1 MNSALKKNLNVPN
14 ALTTLRLLMVPLFI
28 VWYLRASYIAALIV
42 FVLACLTDIL
52 DGKIARK
59 YNLVTDFG
67 KLTDPLADKL
77 MQVSMLFCL
86 VSSGNLMLWVPIV
99 YIVKEL
105 MMVIGGAVLLKKKV
119 VVKANWTG
127 KLATVLLSA
136 AVLLVYPWH
145 DIAWLRTAGNVLVY
159 VSVAATLFAFASY
172 IKIYV
177 IDGLIKGK
185 A

>member
-1 MNSALKKNLNVPN
+1 MNSTLKKNLNVPN
-14 ALTTLRLLMVPLFI
+14 VLTFLRLVMVPLFI
-28 VWYLRASYIAALIV
+28 VLYRKASFLPALIV
-42 FVLACLTDIL
+42 FILACLTDIL

-59 YNLVTDFG
+59 YGLVTDLG
-67 KLTDPLADKL
+67 KLFDPLADKL
-77 MQVSMLFCL
+77 MQISMLFCL
-86 VSSGNLMLWVPIV
+86 VSTGHLPLWVPIV

-105 MMVIGGAVLLKKKV
+105 MMVIGGGVLLKKKT

-145 DIAWLRTAGNVLVY
+145 DIAWLRTVGNVLVY

-177 IDGLIKGK
+177 IDGLIKGR

>member
-1 MNSALKKNLNVPN
+1 MNDTIKKNLNVPN
-14 ALTTLRLLMVPLFI
+14 VLTFLRLVMVPLFI
-28 VWYLRASYIAALIV
+28 VLYRKTSYIPALII
-42 FVLACLTDIL
+42 FILACLTDIL

-59 YNLVTDFG
+59 YNLVTDLG
-67 KLTDPLADKL
+67 KLFDPLADKL
-77 MQVSMLFCL
+77 MQISMLFCL
-86 VSSGNLMLWVPIV
+86 VSTGDLMLWVPVV

-105 MMVIGGAVLLKKKV
+105 LMVSGGALLLKKKI
-119 VVKANWTG
+119 VVKANWSG

-145 DIAWLRTAGNVLVY
+145 AIAWIKTVGNVLVY
-159 VSVAATLFAFASY
+159 VSVAATLFAFACY

-177 IDGLIKGK
+177 IDSLIKGR